1 MYVRRELIESLTSPL
16 AGWNAYE
23 GTENFS
29 TLVDYSGRLRGD
41 ARRFELWT
49 LPYQDILGMNLALDL
64 LHELGLTAIEA
75 HISAIGGP
83 GLGWGRR
90 TGGRLRYA
98 RGGRGAGGIAP

>member
-83 GLGWGRR
+83 VLGWDRGTRVARR
-90 TGGRLRYA
+90 SAGGA
-98 RGGRGAGGIAP
+98 RGRGGH

>member
-83 GLGWGRR
+83 VLDW
-90 TGGRLRYA
+90 A
-98 RGGRGAGGIAP
+98 RQIVVLVPPAEGEAER

>member
-83 GLGWGRR
+83 GPGWAPRPRGRVR
-90 TGGRLRYA
+90 PP
-98 RGGRGAGGIAP
+98 AGGGGPGGVA